1 MEGNKTDYSKRRQV
15 RGEEEEER
23 RDELQEQLE
32 CVKRPGVML
41 R

>member
-1 MEGNKTDYSKRRQV
+1 MEGNKTDYSERREV
-15 RGEEEEER
+15 RGEEEER